1 MKNCKKIGFVCREGL
16 RFFIA
21 SFSGVWRGR
30 VPLAVV
36 AACAIHTAYPVEM
49 SVTNVAGVPR
59 FAVNGKPMAAT
70 AVMPS
75 PAGKPGEALPVL
87 KTFADVG
94 IRLASDV
101 WTMHDRRYN
110 PRQWWID
117 EGVYDFEQFDAIVR
131 GLIKASPEELFF
143 PRIKIDPPD
152 RWSDRHPEEIMK
164 EDMIPG
170 RSVRT
175 PRPESAA
182 WRKLYRGMIK
192 DMIEHVEKSDYAD
205 RVLGYHI
212 GAFHCG
218 EWLTYN
224 NKGTYPEAKCD
235 PREAFAPSSD
245 IGDRRRSVSERS
257 NAVADMLIDAAS
269 CVKECTG
276 GRKLVCAFFGYN
288 SVAHEKVSR
297 VLRSGKIDF
306 IAAPPHYY
314 EHREVGKSGRSQ
326 TYYQASYRLHNTVY
340 FEESD
345 YRTFLSDPNFAP
357 KSTRRRPLDEAVALI
372 RRSIG
377 KSLAGGW
384 ENWWFLIGGNNSYSA
399 PEMMESIRVGAAE
412 NAATMMT
419 AQWKPAEVAVFTA
432 ADEYVTSGGGTHI
445 RAMANWCKGA
455 VHRDIMP
462 FAGAPFDSYELADI
476 DDERLPDYKVYV
488 FPNVFTLSEDMR
500 AKIKAVVRR
509 TGKTAIWFCA
519 PGYYDGHGGESVE
532 RVKELTGVDI
542 EFRPL
547 GEDRPCRRTLAPT
560 GSAFC
565 EQDGWRSI
573 FMAEPPPPSVM
584 RGVLCDA
591 GVHIWLDSD
600 DVLAAGRGYVM
611 VHASSDGEKKIKLPA
626 KLDCKEIFGASPAL
640 KGVCEITMEMKRGE
654 TRVWKLR

>member
-1 MKNCKKIGFVCREGL
+1 MHKTAVS
-16 RFFIA
+16 FFSLCFFA
-21 SFSGVWRGR
+21 GCAGV
-30 VPLAVV
+30 VF
-36 AACAIHTAYPVEM
+36 AAGDM
-49 SVTNVAGVPR
+49 SVVNVGGVPR
-59 FAVNGKPMAAT
+59 FAVDGKPFPAT

-75 PAGKPGEALPVL
+75 PAGKPGAAIETL
-87 KTFADVG
+87 KAFRAAGVR
-94 IRLASDV
+94 IASDV
-101 WTMHDRRYN
+101 WTMHDKRYN
-110 PRQWWID
+110 PRHWWID
-117 EGVYDFEQFDAIVR
+117 DGVYDFDQFDALVR
-131 GLIKASPEELFF
+131 GLIAAAPDELIF
-143 PRIKIDPPD
+143 PRIKIDPPAK
-152 RWSDRHPEEIMK
+152 WSDRHPEEIMK
-164 EDMIPG
+164 VEMIPG

-182 WRKLYRGMIK
+182 WRALYRRMLK
-192 DMIEHVEKSDYAD
+192 DMIAHVEKSDYAD

-224 NKGTYPEAKCD
+224 SKGAYPEAKCD
-235 PREAFAPSSD
+235 PRDAFAPSAETEE
-245 IGDRRRSVSERS
+245 RRRSISQRS
-257 NAVADMLIDAAS
+257 SAVADMLIDAAS

-297 VLRSGKIDF
+297 VLRSGKVDF

-399 PEMMESIRVGAAE
+399 PEMMESIRIGAAE
-412 NAATMMT
+412 NAATLET
-419 AQWKPAEVAVFTA
+419 ARWSPAEVAVFTA

-445 RAMANWCKGA
+445 REMANWCKGA

-462 FAGAPFDSYELADI
+462 FSGAPFDSYELADI
-476 DDERLPDYKVYV
+476 ANPRLPDYKVYV
-488 FPNVFTLSEDMR
+488 FPNVFTLSEEVR

-509 TGKTAIWFCA
+509 AGKTAIWFCA
-519 PGYYDGHGGESVE
+519 PGYYDGRGGESVKL
-532 RVKELTGVDI
+532 VKELTGIDV

-547 GEDRPCRRTLAPT
+547 GEDRPCRRTLAPIKN
-560 GSAFC
+560 ALC
-565 EQDGWRSI
+565 EKDGWRSV
-573 FMAEPPPPSVM
+573 FLAEPPPPSVM
-584 RGVLCDA
+584 RGALRDA

-600 DVLAAGRGYVM
+600 DVFAAGRGYVM
-611 VHASSDGEKKIKLPA
+611 VHAAGDGRKSVKLPYSA
-626 KLDCKEIFGASPAL
+626 DACEIFSAMPPQ
-640 KGVCEITMEMKRGE
+640 KGVNAIETPLKRGE
-654 TRVWKLR
+654 TRVWRILPR